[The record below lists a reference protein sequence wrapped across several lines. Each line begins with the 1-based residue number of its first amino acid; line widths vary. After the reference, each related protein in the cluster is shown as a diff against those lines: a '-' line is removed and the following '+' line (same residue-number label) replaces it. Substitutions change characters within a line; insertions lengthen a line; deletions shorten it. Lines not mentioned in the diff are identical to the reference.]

1 MEQQGSR
8 FARRDFFSV
17 FVVGMSIARVSVV
30 AARAVAAAEAEED
43 HLGSRYKE
51 SEHIKTYYRVSSYER
66 GHLC

>member
-43 HLGSRYKE
+43 HLGSRCHGFCVADHRSAPTVTRLRK
-51 SEHIKTYYRVSSYER
+51 
-66 GHLC
+66 